1 MFLSPLSGFT
11 LLICHLRQ
19 SITPDVDIDMGTQKF
34 TLQYIGI
41 YIQPL
46 AGLFIGLAVLAFVG
60 YINWY
65 GTVKADT
72 IRWIAKCIFR
82 DEFRSEV
89 SADGLFMAATGFMLL
104 IGGLWIIL
112 AVQYLGY

>member
-1 MFLSPLSGFT
+1 LAIIGFV
-11 LLICHLRQ
+11 R
-19 SITPDVDIDMGTQKF
+19 
-34 TLQYIGI
+34 
-41 YIQPL
+41 
-46 AGLFIGLAVLAFVG
+46 

>member
-1 MFLSPLSGFT
+1 MSTLNSIINYIVIYNQPLSG
-11 LLICHLRQ
+11 LI
-19 SITPDVDIDMGTQKF
+19 
-34 TLQYIGI
+34 
-41 YIQPL
+41 
-46 AGLFIGLAVLAFVG
+46 IGLAIIGFVG